1 MKRFVG
7 KTILVTG
14 GAGDIGL
21 ATAKSFASEGANIAL
36 VDIKGMD
43 RAVEQLQPFGT
54 KVMGFSCDVT
64 SFDSVEKTVSD
75 VVGEFGS
82 IDLLFN
88 NAGIQGE
95 FEMLHR
101 YPVEDFHRVIEVNL
115 IGAFHVLRAVSAHM
129 GERGGGVI
137 VNTASMAGVDG
148 PVNMAA
154 YGASKFAII
163 GLTQTAA
170 KDLAPFGIRV
180 NSISPGFM
188 GPGFMWD
195 RQVDLQA
202 AVGSHY
208 YDSDRS
214 IVAKQMIGA
223 VPLRRYGLI
232 EEIPPTVMYLMS
244 DDSSY
249 ITGVNIKL
257 SGGI

>member
-1 MKRFVG
+1 
-7 KTILVTG
+7 
-14 GAGDIGL
+14 
-21 ATAKSFASEGANIAL
+21 
-36 VDIKGMD
+36 
-43 RAVEQLQPFGT
+43 
-54 KVMGFSCDVT
+54 
-64 SFDSVEKTVSD
+64 
-75 VVGEFGS
+75 
-82 IDLLFN
+82 
-88 NAGIQGE
+88 
-95 FEMLHR
+95 
-101 YPVEDFHRVIEVNL
+101 
-115 IGAFHVLRAVSAHM
+115 
-129 GERGGGVI
+129 
-137 VNTASMAGVDG
+137 
-148 PVNMAA
+148 VNMAA
-154 YGASKFAII
+154 YGASKFAMI

-202 AVGSHY
+202 SVGSQY

-214 IVAKQMIGA
+214 VVVKQMIGA